1 MNRRE
6 FLTAALAVA
15 GAGALPKEAR
25 TVPITLPTPK
35 NAWGE
40 RTHWV
45 IVDSGWASAVFGA
58 DSPEQVGIELKPATG
73 GGPIKC
79 PR

>member
-1 MNRRE
+1 
-6 FLTAALAVA
+6 LIAALAVA
-15 GAGALPKEAR
+15 GAGALPKAAR
-25 TVPITLPTPK
+25 TVPSTLPAPK
-35 NAWGE
+35 YTRGE
-40 RTHWV
+40 RTHCV

-58 DSPEQVGIELKPATG
+58 DSSEQVAIELKPATG